1 MAAIPDTTTAAAPAA
16 TAETTTAPAGAA
28 AAARGQ
34 SCSLYVGDLPTDLP
48 NPEDTLF
55 NLFSKIGMVMSIK
68 VCRDINTQRSL
79 GYAYVNFQNATD
91 AESAMQRLN
100 FHEIRDGRPIRI
112 MWSIRDPAVRRTGA
126 GNVFVKN
133 LDLRIDNRTMHD
145 TFAVFGTI
153 FSCKIA
159 SDDQGKS
166 LGYGFVHFETDE
178 AAKEAISRCDG
189 MAIGGKEVTVIPFVK
204 KQERDDQEEQVFTQ
218 IYVKNLKSDVSEDE
232 VKAVLGVHAAVESIF
247 IGEAPNGK
255 YTTKYALV
263 GVTAHEGAVAAI
275 ESLHETASSLCDGGN
290 KLYVARAL
298 KKRERLAARSRTSAN
313 NLYQSQGRNV
323 YVKHIDNTMTQE
335 EFEAIFKQFG
345 DITSAKLMADPEGQ
359 VRGFGFVCFVEKEA
373 AAAAIREMNGKM
385 IGRRPLYVSQAQ
397 QKDMRHHMLDEQ
409 RKVMVQQQQRMA
421 MNLGSQFWDG
431 GRGGGFGGLGMRGGG
446 GRGGMPPM
454 SGGMPPMGPFG
465 GMMGAPPGMGRG
477 GGGRGGGMGR
487 GGFQHPG
494 GPQMGRQP
502 FTQQG
507 QPPMAGGMPP
517 QRPSSIGISSQELGK
532 LSPEEQKNVL
542 GEKLYIKIQEV
553 NPHQA
558 PKITGMLLEMD
569 IPEILNVLED
579 RNMLVVKVQEAVNV
593 LQRHDKH

>member
-1 MAAIPDTTTAAAPAA
+1 MAAAAPANA
-16 TAETTTAPAGAA
+16 TAPAGGAQNAA
-28 AAARGQ
+28 APAGRGQ
-34 SCSLYVGDLPTDLP
+34 SCSLYVGDLPTDLA

-79 GYAYVNFQNATD
+79 GYAYVNFQNSTD

-100 FHEIRDGRPIRI
+100 FHEIRPSRPIRV
-112 MWSIRDPAVRRTGA
+112 MWSIRDPAVRKTGS
-126 GNVFVKN
+126 GNIFVKN
-133 LDLRIDNRTMHD
+133 LDPSIDNRTLHD

-159 SDDQGKS
+159 TDDDGKS

-189 MAIGGKEVTVIPFVK
+189 MAIGGKEVTVIPFIK
-204 KQERDDQEEQVFTQ
+204 KSDRDEEEEKVFTS
-218 IYVKNLKSDVSEDE
+218 IYVKNLKGDTTEE
-232 VKAVLGVHAAVESIF
+232 NLKALLAPYASVESVF
-247 IGEAPNGK
+247 IGDAPNGK
-255 YTTKYALV
+255 YVTKFALV
-263 GVTAHEGAVAAI
+263 ALGSHEGAVKAI
-275 ESLHETASSLCDGGN
+275 ESLHEKASDLCEGEN

-298 KKRERLAARSRTSAN
+298 KKRERAAARSRTSAN

-323 YVKHIDNTMTQE
+323 YVKHLDDTMNQE
-335 EFEAIFKQFG
+335 EFEQLFKQFG
-345 DITSAKLMADPEGQ
+345 EITSVKLMSDTEGQ
-359 VRGFGFVCFVEKEA
+359 MRGFGFVCYANKES
-373 AAAAIREMNGKM
+373 AAAAIRDMNGKM

-409 RKVMVQQQQRMA
+409 RKAMMQQQQRMA
-421 MNLGSQFWDG
+421 MNLGPQFWDG
-431 GRGGGFGGLGMRGGG
+431 GRGGGFGMRGGFG

-454 SGGMPPMGPFG
+454 AGMPGPGGMPF
-465 GMMGAPPGMGRG
+465 GMMPPMRGGRG
-477 GGGRGGGMGR
+477 MGGGRGGFQQP
-487 GGFQHPG
+487 GFG
-494 GPQMGRQP
+494 GPHMGGPRQP
-502 FTQQG
+502 FTAQQG
-507 QPPMAGGMPP
+507 QGQGQPMPP
-517 QRPSSIGISSQELGK
+517 QRPSSIGISSQELSK
-532 LSPEEQKNVL
+532 LSPEEQKNAL
-542 GEKLYIKIQEV
+542 GEKLYVKIQEV

-579 RNMLVVKVQEAVNV
+579 RNMLVVKVQEAVSV